1 MTKRLIKFF
10 NKSLT
15 KKKLRKLRS
24 SDKRNIPDKLKQMY
38 NSETRSKDQAQTKIS
53 SDHKQNQNII
63 EQNNFVSKVLDL
75 FTTTKIVFRH
85 VGMRH
90 WRMGGDDD
98 SNSAR
103 TNNVN
108 SEV

>member
-10 NKSLT
+10 KKSLP

-53 SDHKQNQNII
+53 SDHHQNQNTK
-63 EQNNFVSKVLDL
+63 EQEQEQEQEQEKSFDDLNIVGNELDKSLDL
-75 FTTTKIVFRH
+75 NFPNASDICV
-85 VGMRH
+85 
-90 WRMGGDDD
+90 
-98 SNSAR
+98 
-103 TNNVN
+103 NNPMI
-108 SEV
+108 

>member
-10 NKSLT
+10 KKSLP

-24 SDKRNIPDKLKQMY
+24 SDKRNIPDKLKQMC

-63 EQNNFVSKVLDL
+63 EQEQEKSFDDLDIVGNELDESMDLNFPNASDICVNNPM
-75 FTTTKIVFRH
+75 I
-85 VGMRH
+85 
-90 WRMGGDDD
+90 
-98 SNSAR
+98 
-103 TNNVN
+103 
-108 SEV
+108 

>member
-10 NKSLT
+10 KKSLP
-15 KKKLRKLRS
+15 KKILRKLRS

-63 EQNNFVSKVLDL
+63 EQEQEKNFDDLDIVGNELDESMDLNFPNASDICVNNPM
-75 FTTTKIVFRH
+75 I
-85 VGMRH
+85 
-90 WRMGGDDD
+90 
-98 SNSAR
+98 
-103 TNNVN
+103 
-108 SEV
+108 

>member
-10 NKSLT
+10 KKSLP

-53 SDHKQNQNII
+53 SDHKQNKNII
-63 EQNNFVSKVLDL
+63 EQEQEQEQEKSFDDLDIVGNELDESMDLNFQNASDICVNNPM
-75 FTTTKIVFRH
+75 I
-85 VGMRH
+85 
-90 WRMGGDDD
+90 
-98 SNSAR
+98 
-103 TNNVN
+103 
-108 SEV
+108 

>member
-10 NKSLT
+10 KKSLP

-24 SDKRNIPDKLKQMY
+24 SDKRNIPDKLKQMC

-63 EQNNFVSKVLDL
+63 EQEQEKSFDDLDIVGSELDESMDLNFQNASDICVNNPM
-75 FTTTKIVFRH
+75 I
-85 VGMRH
+85 
-90 WRMGGDDD
+90 
-98 SNSAR
+98 
-103 TNNVN
+103 
-108 SEV
+108 

>member
-10 NKSLT
+10 KKSLP

-53 SDHKQNQNII
+53 SDHKQNKNII
-63 EQNNFVSKVLDL
+63 EQEQEQEQEKNFDDLDIVGNELDKSLDL
-75 FTTTKIVFRH
+75 NFPNASDICV
-85 VGMRH
+85 
-90 WRMGGDDD
+90 
-98 SNSAR
+98 
-103 TNNVN
+103 NNPMI
-108 SEV
+108 

>member
-10 NKSLT
+10 KKSLP

-63 EQNNFVSKVLDL
+63 EQEQEKSFDDLDIVGNELDESMDLNFPNASDICVNNPM
-75 FTTTKIVFRH
+75 I
-85 VGMRH
+85 
-90 WRMGGDDD
+90 
-98 SNSAR
+98 
-103 TNNVN
+103 
-108 SEV
+108 

>member
-10 NKSLT
+10 KKSLP

-24 SDKRNIPDKLKQMY
+24 SDKRNIPDKLKQMC

-63 EQNNFVSKVLDL
+63 EQEQEKSFDDLDIVGSELDESMDLNFPNASDICVNNPM
-75 FTTTKIVFRH
+75 I
-85 VGMRH
+85 
-90 WRMGGDDD
+90 
-98 SNSAR
+98 
-103 TNNVN
+103 
-108 SEV
+108 

>member
-10 NKSLT
+10 KKSLP

-63 EQNNFVSKVLDL
+63 EQEQEKSFDDLDIVGSELDESMDLNFPNASDICVNNPM
-75 FTTTKIVFRH
+75 I
-85 VGMRH
+85 
-90 WRMGGDDD
+90 
-98 SNSAR
+98 
-103 TNNVN
+103 
-108 SEV
+108 

>member
-10 NKSLT
+10 KKSL
-15 KKKLRKLRS
+15 KKKKPRKLRS

-63 EQNNFVSKVLDL
+63 EKEQEKSFDDLDIVGSELDESMDLNFPNASDICVNNPM
-75 FTTTKIVFRH
+75 I
-85 VGMRH
+85 
-90 WRMGGDDD
+90 
-98 SNSAR
+98 
-103 TNNVN
+103 
-108 SEV
+108 

>member
-10 NKSLT
+10 KKSLP

-24 SDKRNIPDKLKQMY
+24 SDKRNIPDKLKQMC

-63 EQNNFVSKVLDL
+63 EQEQEKSFDDLDIVGSELDESMDLNFPNASDICKNDPM
-75 FTTTKIVFRH
+75 I
-85 VGMRH
+85 
-90 WRMGGDDD
+90 
-98 SNSAR
+98 
-103 TNNVN
+103 
-108 SEV
+108 

>member
-10 NKSLT
+10 KKSLP

-24 SDKRNIPDKLKQMY
+24 SDKRNIPDKLKQMC

-63 EQNNFVSKVLDL
+63 EQEQEKNFDDLDIVGNELDESMDLNFPNASDICVNNPM
-75 FTTTKIVFRH
+75 I
-85 VGMRH
+85 
-90 WRMGGDDD
+90 
-98 SNSAR
+98 
-103 TNNVN
+103 
-108 SEV
+108 